1 VIPQRAGQQARDL
14 SQRAQPGSLRLRAP
28 GSVSLELL
36 PLALQAV
43 ALALQAVAL
52 ALQAAALAS
61 LVAALARE
69 AAVLP
74 ATAWAPGHPDSCQG
88 PWADFA
94 QVAGIAQPMLVQV
107 LVS

>member
-1 VIPQRAGQQARDL
+1 VIPRVGRQARDL

-28 GSVSLELL
+28 GSVSQELL

-43 ALALQAVAL
+43 AQASLAAAQASRAAAL
-52 ALQAAALAS
+52 ALQ
-61 LVAALARE
+61 VAALARE

-74 ATAWAPGHPDSCQG
+74 ATAGAPGHLDWCQE

-94 QVAGIAQPMLVQV
+94 QVAGIAQPMLVQA